1 ISQWIINQFKP
12 FIFSKIELMII
23 HLNILFITILV
34 LMMMIQL
41 LALPPSN
48 VYHVYMWDTTGF
60 PMSSVIFATPSEPR
74 PVGFNASGIIEEN
87 STDAIYPAFNY
98 SLMEF
103 QMPENKDVTTNS
115 SFLPVPDPVS
125 ESRAPSE
132 EAASAQDASEMTQ
145 SAIDKIVNPSSL
157 LSSAIDDIRESGIEA
172 ENSEE
177 VQPVPSDKISFLD
190 SEFSTIPL
198 YGMRIPPKDY
208 LIIFSDEDNT
218 NEIAKVF
225 ATVRVPCNDR
235 HETPLRIVLLDN
247 WSSIAF
253 PPPEMHLIDVSTEA
267 QLCMFRLEYSENGV
281 VDSYVTPPSLDTDLS
296 SAKEASTAIAL
307 YNSGTS
313 ELKFPIASSITISRV
328 GSL

>member
-1 ISQWIINQFKP
+1 
-12 FIFSKIELMII
+12 MII

-48 VYHVYMWDTTGF
+48 VYHAYMWDTTAF
-60 PMSSVIFATPSEPR
+60 PMSSVVFATPSEPQ
-74 PVGFNASGIIEEN
+74 PVGFNTSGNIEEN

-115 SFLPVPDPVS
+115 SFLPVPDLVS
-125 ESRAPSE
+125 ESPAPSE
-132 EAASAQDASEMTQ
+132 EAAIAQDASETTQ
-145 SAIDKIVNPSSL
+145 SAIEKIVNPSSL
-157 LSSAIDDIRESGIEA
+157 LSSAIDDIHESGIEA

-198 YGMRIPPKDY
+198 YGMKIPPKDY
-208 LIIFSDEDNT
+208 LIIFSDEDTT

-235 HETPLRIVLLDN
+235 HETPLRIVLLEN

-281 VDSYVTPPSLDTDLS
+281 VDSYVTPPTLDTDLS
-296 SAKEASTAIAL
+296 SPKVASTAIAL

-313 ELKFPIASSITISRV
+313 ELKFPKASSLTISRV

>member
-48 VYHVYMWDTTGF
+48 VYHVYMWDTTVF
-60 PMSSVIFATPSEPR
+60 PMSSVVFATPSEPR
-74 PVGFNASGIIEEN
+74 PVGFN
-87 STDAIYPAFNY
+87 AIYPAFNY

-172 ENSEE
+172 QN
-177 VQPVPSDKISFLD
+177 
-190 SEFSTIPL
+190 
-198 YGMRIPPKDY
+198 
-208 LIIFSDEDNT
+208 
-218 NEIAKVF
+218 
-225 ATVRVPCNDR
+225 
-235 HETPLRIVLLDN
+235 
-247 WSSIAF
+247 
-253 PPPEMHLIDVSTEA
+253 
-267 QLCMFRLEYSENGV
+267 
-281 VDSYVTPPSLDTDLS
+281 
-296 SAKEASTAIAL
+296 
-307 YNSGTS
+307 
-313 ELKFPIASSITISRV
+313 
-328 GSL
+328 

>member
-1 ISQWIINQFKP
+1 
-12 FIFSKIELMII
+12 MII
-23 HLNILFITILV
+23 HLNILFIIILV
-34 LMMMIQL
+34 LMMMIQV
-41 LALPPSN
+41 LALPPSD
-48 VYHVYMWDTTGF
+48 VYHAYMWDTTAF
-60 PMSSVIFATPSEPR
+60 PMSSVVFATPSEPR
-74 PVGFNASGIIEEN
+74 PAGFNASGIIEEN
-87 STDAIYPAFNY
+87 STDAIYPAF
-98 SLMEF
+98 

-115 SFLPVPDPVS
+115 SFLPVPDLVS
-125 ESRAPSE
+125 ESRAPSG
-132 EAASAQDASEMTQ
+132 EAAIAQDASEMTQ
-145 SAIDKIVNPSSL
+145 SAIEKIVNPSSL

-198 YGMRIPPKDY
+198 YGMKIPPKDY
-208 LIIFSDEDNT
+208 LIILSDEDTT

-235 HETPLRIVLLDN
+235 HETPLRIVLLEN

-281 VDSYVTPPSLDTDLS
+281 VDSYVTPPTLDTDLS
-296 SAKEASTAIAL
+296 RPKVASTAIAL